1 MNAVDAKPTQ
11 QPGSGT
17 TRLVLATGGL
27 LAALGVA
34 SCCALPIALSA
45 LGIGAASLVGIGF
58 LAAPYQT
65 ELLAASFL
73 CLAGV
78 GLLSWRQWRA
88 RATDSCTIERT
99 RAQAVVAWLSLSFF
113 VASIGLVAL
122 TFWIEP
128 PL

>member
-1 MNAVDAKPTQ
+1 
-11 QPGSGT
+11 
-17 TRLVLATGGL
+17 L

-45 LGIGAASLVGIGF
+45 LGIGAASLVGIGAASLVGIGF
-58 LAAPYQT
+58 LAAPYQP
-65 ELLAASFL
+65 ELLAASLL
-73 CLAGV
+73 CLASV
-78 GLLSWRQWRA
+78 GFLSWRQWRMRGVGA
-88 RATDSCTIERT
+88 CAIERT
-99 RAQAVVAWLSLSFF
+99 RMQVVVAWLSLSFF